1 MSGPIKAVPLAIF
14 LFFAPFA
21 QGQTTSTT
29 SGSAPR
35 DATALALAQ
44 ASLKALAGTTTI
56 TDLSLSGSATYTAGG
71 DEETGAVTL
80 LASGNLL
87 SRVTLSL
94 TDGQRT
100 EIRNGPAGDW
110 IGADAVEHSMA
121 LHNCWPDA
129 AWFYPGLSFQALSTD
144 PGLGLAYVGLET
156 KGGISVQHL
165 RLFRVVGGQSASIS
179 ATIQTLSAEDLY
191 LDASSYL
198 PLFLDF
204 SLHPDNDFNRSIPV
218 EIVFSGYQSSAAVSS
233 GSGIKFPARIQK
245 YFNGSLFLDL
255 TIASAAVNSGLPASD
270 FAVTDTTGGA
280 Q

>member
-1 MSGPIKAVPLAIF
+1 MPSRHWVFPLVSLLTFPVIAI
-14 LFFAPFA
+14 A
-21 QGQTTSTT
+21 QTTT
-29 SGSAPR
+29 SGTAPR

-56 TDLSLSGSATYTAGG
+56 TDLTLNGSATYTAGG

-100 EIRNGPAGDW
+100 EIRNGPAGGW

-129 AWFYPGLSFQALSTD
+129 AWFYPGLSFQALNTD
-144 PGLGLAYVGLET
+144 PGLGLGYVGLET
-156 KGGISVQHL
+156 KNGLSAQHL
-165 RLFRVVGGQSASIS
+165 RLFRVVGGQSASIT
-179 ATIQTLSAEDLY
+179 ATIQTLSAEDIY

-198 PLFLDF
+198 PLLIDF
-204 SLHPDNDFNRSIPV
+204 NLHPDNDFNRSIPV
-218 EIVFSGYQSSAAVSS
+218 EIAFGSYQKL
-233 GSGIKFPARIQK
+233 SGIVLPTRVQKF
-245 YFNGSLFLDL
+245 FNGSLFLDL

>member
-56 TDLSLSGSATYTAGG
+56 TDLTLSGSATYTAGG
-71 DEETGAVTL
+71 DEETGSVTL

-87 SRVTLSL
+87 SRVSLSL

-129 AWFYPGLSFQALSTD
+129 AWFYPGLSFQALSAD
-144 PGLGLAYVGLET
+144 PGLGLGYVGLEQ
-156 KGGISVQHL
+156 KNGLSVQHL
-165 RLFRVVGGQSASIS
+165 RLFRVVAGGSASPI
-179 ATIQTLSAEDLY
+179 AEIETLSAEDIY

-204 SLHPDNDFNRSIPV
+204 NAHPDYDFGRSISV
-218 EIVFSGYQSSAAVSS
+218 EIAFGNYQKL
-233 GSGIKFPARIQK
+233 GGIVVPTRIQK
-245 YFNGSLFLDL
+245 YFNGSLLLDL
-255 TIASAAVNSGLPASD
+255 SLSSATVNSGLPASD